1 MTSTGQFGLFIPTST
16 WKAPR
21 ELPSLRGVKELG
33 LDTETRDPR
42 IAENKGPGWAAGVG
56 NVVGISVAYLSSEGP
71 KSWYLPFAHGPGGVA
86 SDNLPP
92 DQVRR
97 WAEAEL
103 VPFAGTLVGTN
114 LLYDLGWLRRWGI
127 EMPNVTRYVD
137 ISWTEALLND
147 HADSYS
153 LNGILKRLGLP
164 VKDESMLNEA
174 AQAFGVDP
182 KSGLHLLDPKY
193 VGAYAERDA
202 LAPLEV
208 WKLQEMEV
216 NAQERLDRVIA
227 LEHSLI
233 PCLLDMRW
241 RGVRVDLDACERART
256 DLMIKEQQELDIV
269 RRMTGLEVQI
279 WENDSVAQAFIKE
292 GITFPR
298 TPTGKPSFRAPW
310 LEAHPSPLARA
321 LVAARQYHKAW
332 RDSVNAHILEQ
343 QVNGRLHGEFHPLR
357 YSREVGREE
366 KVMGVGPG
374 RFSSSGPNL
383 QQVPARHKYIGP
395 LIRSL
400 YLPEVGAEWYAED
413 YSQQEPRLT
422 IHYAAL
428 LGFPGARA
436 AADEFTANPDTDYH
450 QFVADITHLPRK
462 EAKVI
467 NLGLPYTM
475 GGAKFCRSIGLPTK
489 WITTRSGKEVEVAGD
504 EGQALL
510 DQYHQRLPYMKKIM
524 EYTRDL
530 ATTRGFIVTLSGRR
544 ARFDLWEPTH
554 RWGLPLPWED
564 AVKAYGADRIRR
576 AGTKDALNRLIQGGG
591 ADMIK
596 YSLRDLH
603 REKLLPH
610 ITVHDENGFSFGSPR
625 DAERAR
631 QIMLNCVKLELPMKV
646 DVERGKSWGAAKPFS
661 AAIIEE
667 MTDEEGQ
674 QA

>member
-1 MTSTGQFGLFIPTST
+1 MASQLGLFVPTST
-16 WKAPR
+16 WAAPR
-21 ELPSLRGVKELG
+21 ELPSLRGVTLLG

-42 IAENKGPGWAAGVG
+42 IEEDKGPGWACGIG
-56 NVVGISVAYLSSEGP
+56 NVVGISVAYLTLEGP
-71 KSWYLPFAHGPGGVA
+71 RSWYLPFAHGRDGRAEG
-86 SDNLPP
+86 NLPP

-97 WAEAEL
+97 WAESEL
-103 VPFAGTLVGTN
+103 APYAGTLVGTN

-127 EMPNVTRYVD
+127 EMPHVTRYID
-137 ISWTEALLND
+137 ISWIEALLNEN
-147 HADSYS
+147 AASYS
-153 LNGILKRLGLP
+153 LNGILTRMGLP
-164 VKDESMLNEA
+164 AKNETMLEEA
-174 AQAFGVDP
+174 ARAFGVDP
-182 KSGLHLLDPKY
+182 KNGLHLLDPKF

-202 LAPLEV
+202 LSPLEA
-208 WKLQEMEV
+208 WKIQEQEV
-216 NAQERLDRVIA
+216 LTQDRLARAVE

-241 RGVRVDLDACERART
+241 RGVRVDLDAAERART
-256 DLMIKEQQELDIV
+256 DLMIKEQEQLDII
-269 RRMTGLEVQI
+269 RRSTGLEVQI
-279 WENDSVAQAFIKE
+279 WENASVAQAFIKE
-292 GITFPR
+292 GVTFP
-298 TPTGKPSFRAPW
+298 TTATGKPSFRAPW

-332 RDSVNAHILEQ
+332 RDSINAHVINQ

-357 YSREVGREE
+357 YSREGGREE

-374 RFSSSGPNL
+374 RFSSSHPNL

-400 YLPEVGAEWYAED
+400 YLPEEGADWYALD

-428 LGFPGARA
+428 LDFPGAHEA
-436 AADEFTANPDTDYH
+436 AAEFTNNPDTDYH
-450 QFVADITHLPRK
+450 QFVADITHLPRPA
-462 EAKVI
+462 AKVI

-475 GGAKFCRSIGLPTK
+475 GGAKFCRTVGLPTK
-489 WITTRSGKEVEVAGD
+489 WITTRSGKDVEVAGD

-524 EYTRDL
+524 EYTKEL
-530 ATTRGFIVTLSGRR
+530 ADSRGFIVTLSGRR

-554 RWGLPLPWED
+554 RWGLPLPWE
-564 AVKAYGADRIRR
+564 AAARAYGADRVRR

-603 REKLLPH
+603 REGLLPH
-610 ITVHDENGFSFGSPR
+610 ITIHDENGSSFGSPR
-625 DAERAR
+625 EAERAR
-631 QIMLNCVKLELPMKV
+631 QVMLECVKLRLPLKV

-661 AAIIEE
+661 AAVIEE
-667 MTDEEGQ
+667 MTGDE
-674 QA
+674 